1 MNTGKVNTPDF
12 VRHIY
17 KITHQVQT
25 YSVYEISEVKENK
38 PPILTETLRIEQYR
52 NKSNATNISE
62 YLRLR
67 TTTNWNTSEQ
77 VTGLRPTSNKNVFH
91 GNRLKDGKKSLIIF
105 IFQNDRQTL
114 YIDVYRSFYPNHN
127 GILNDILKR
136 YKNA

>member
-1 MNTGKVNTPDF
+1 MNTGKVNTPEF
-12 VRHIY
+12 VRHLY
-17 KITHQVQT
+17 KVSHQVQT
-25 YSVYEISEVKENK
+25 YSVYGILEVKESK
-38 PPILTETLRIEQYR
+38 PPILTELLRIEQYR
-52 NKSNATNISE
+52 GKSNATGITE

-91 GNRLKDGKKSLIIF
+91 GNRLKDGKKSFLVF
-105 IFQNDRQTL
+105 IFQDNRKTL
-114 YIDVYRSFYPNHN
+114 YIDVYRSFYPKHN

>member
-1 MNTGKVNTPDF
+1 MNTGKVNTPEF

-17 KITHQVQT
+17 KLTHQVQT
-25 YSVYEISEVKENK
+25 YSVYSISEVTNSK
-38 PPILTETLRIEQYR
+38 PPILTNQLRIELFR
-52 NKSNATNISE
+52 GKSNATNITN

-67 TTTNWNTSEQ
+67 TTNNWNTSEK

-91 GNRLKDGKKSLIIF
+91 GNRLKDGKKSFIIF

-114 YIDVYRSFYPNHN
+114 YIDVYRSFYPKHN